1 MTRQALII
9 VDMQQG
15 LFATPRHG
23 GDDLVRRIN
32 ALAARFRG
40 KGVPVIFIQHCGAEG
55 EPLHPSQPG
64 FAIHQDLAVEPE
76 DRMITKA
83 SCDAFLNT
91 TLAATLEALGVDEVI
106 VTGCATDFCVDTTI
120 RSALARGYPTIVP
133 ADGHTTF
140 DRPHLSAEK
149 VIEHHNMVWANFVS
163 PVGPARLSRCD
174 ALGQG
179 RP

>member
-15 LFATPRHG
+15 LFPVPRS
-23 GDDLVRRIN
+23 DADELIMRIDG
-32 ALAARFRG
+32 LAARFRANRS
-40 KGVPVIFIQHCGAEG
+40 PVILIQHRGAPG

-64 FAIHQDLAVEPE
+64 YAIHADLFVGPADPVICKE
-76 DRMITKA
+76 

-91 TLAATLEALGVDEVI
+91 ELAAKLRELDVGEVI

-120 RSALARGYPTIVP
+120 RSALAHGYPTIVP
-133 ADGHTTF
+133 QDGHTTF
-140 DRPHLSAEK
+140 DRPYMSAER
-149 VIEHHNMVWANFVS
+149 IIQHHNTIWANFIS

-174 ALGQG
+174 ALG
-179 RP
+179 